1 MAELAVSAEEAL
13 ALTEKRSSPARREAV
28 RLLAAEGRMSAA
40 DVCYFT
46 GISMASLRGLEKVGI
61 VAFSEEEELRLPD
74 LSDAEPAGPIVLN
87 EEQEA
92 AYRSILALTETGKP
106 EAVLLQGVT
115 GSGKTEVY
123 LRLVRDILDRGRR
136 AIVLVPEIVLT
147 PQMMRRFAACFGEGV
162 AMLHSALRM
171 TERYDQWKRIRRGE
185 VQVVLGTRSAIF
197 APLKDVGLIVLDEE
211 QESSYQSENPPP
223 VSHPGRGEISLRP
236 GWGPSWSW
244 GPPPHRWRPP
254 GTRSRG
260 TITGRCCGGA
270 TTGRACRR

>member
-46 GISMASLRGLEKVGI
+46 GISMASLRGLEKAGI

-115 GSGKTEVY
+115 GSGKNGG
-123 LRLVRDILDRGRR
+123 LS
-136 AIVLVPEIVLT
+136 
-147 PQMMRRFAACFGEGV
+147 AAG
-162 AMLHSALRM
+162 
-171 TERYDQWKRIRRGE
+171 
-185 VQVVLGTRSAIF
+185 
-197 APLKDVGLIVLDEE
+197 
-211 QESSYQSENPPP
+211 
-223 VSHPGRGEISLRP
+223 PGHTGPRKAGHRP
-236 GWGPSWSW
+236 GAGDRADSPDDAAFCRLLR
-244 GPPPHRWRPP
+244 GGGGHAPQRPADD
-254 GTRSRG
+254 
-260 TITGRCCGGA
+260 GA
-270 TTGRACRR
+270 L